1 MRGGGAGEENKGRA
15 GNAVNACF
23 GYYGKGSSGSAR
35 RRGGGVGGGA
45 GEREEG
51 VGEGPL
57 HLYRDHLFHLKTNK
71 NTDRACRQ
79 TRAQAAED
87 FTGLTDAVPR
97 SAGSTSAGS
106 RSAGRAL
113 PQALGRFYSSEG
125 GKLTPDGRQNAAASA
140 EL

>member
-1 MRGGGAGEENKGRA
+1 MHASAIMVKGVAGARGGEEG
-15 GNAVNACF
+15 G
-23 GYYGKGSSGSAR
+23 R
-35 RRGGGVGGGA
+35 RRCGGEGGGW
-45 GEREEG
+45 
-51 VGEGPL
+51 EGPL

-79 TRAQAAED
+79 TRAQAVED

-97 SAGSTSAGS
+97 CAGSTSAGS

-113 PQALGRFYSSEG
+113 LQALGRFYSSEG